1 MTRKPVQSSNITS
14 VGYDPRTSELE
25 IEFSSG
31 GVYRY
36 ASVPMDVHEQF
47 VASDSLGRHFA
58 AHIKK
63 QFACKRVELLP
74 VLVAGEPRHEEFAS

>member
-1 MTRKPVQSSNITS
+1 MTRTPVQSSNIVS
-14 VGYDPRTSELE
+14 IGYNPDTAELE

-31 GVYRY
+31 VYRY
-36 ASVPMDVHEQF
+36 ADVPADQHRQF
-47 VASDSLGRHFA
+47 MVSESLGRHFA

-74 VLVAGEPRHEEFAS
+74 VFVAGEPCHEEAP

>member
-1 MTRKPVQSSNITS
+1 MTRTPVQSSNIVS
-14 VGYDPRTSELE
+14 VGYNPDTAELE

-31 GVYRY
+31 VYRY
-36 ASVPMDVHEQF
+36 AGVPADQHQQF
-47 VASDSLGRHFA
+47 MAAQSLGRHFA

-74 VLVAGEPRHEEFAS
+74 VLVAGEPCHGEVS